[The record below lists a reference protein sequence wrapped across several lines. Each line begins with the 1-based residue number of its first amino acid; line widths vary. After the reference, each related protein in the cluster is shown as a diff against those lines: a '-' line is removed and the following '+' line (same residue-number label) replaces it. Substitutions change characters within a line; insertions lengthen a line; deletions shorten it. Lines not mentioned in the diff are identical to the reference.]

1 MSGSLFVV
9 ATPIGNLEDISIR
22 AINTLKE
29 VDFIVAEDTRI
40 TSRLLKKYNINKS
53 LISFHINNET
63 RKVNKIINYL
73 NEDKKIALVSD
84 AGTPCISDPGY
95 RLISYIKKKHPEI
108 GVISIPGP
116 SASTASLSISG
127 LPSDCFYFIGF
138 LPKKK
143 GRQKK
148 IKELFSF
155 EGSTIIYESPKR
167 ILKTLN
173 DLFAILGNRR
183 IFIAREMTKMHEETF
198 YTDLES
204 ASSGDIKLK
213 EKGEYVIVVAKG
225 GYNS

>member
-127 LPSDCFYFIGF
+127 WSFVFGI
-138 LPKKK
+138 
-143 GRQKK
+143 
-148 IKELFSF
+148 ILFS
-155 EGSTIIYESPKR
+155 GSLYILAITGIKSLGIITP
-167 ILKTLN
+167 IGGV
-173 DLFAILGNRR
+173 LFIIGWVFL
-183 IFIAREMTKMHEETF
+183 I
-198 YTDLES
+198 
-204 ASSGDIKLK
+204 IK
-213 EKGEYVIVVAKG
+213 V
-225 GYNS
+225 